1 MLLEKLK
8 ADQLTARKQKNEIAT
23 SLLTTLYSES
33 LNVGKNKGNR
43 HSTDDEVISI
53 IKKFIKS
60 ANENKDIYT
69 KSNIFDRVEVINK
82 ELTILNSY
90 LPQGVTPEEVK
101 VAVLDILIQL
111 NLDKNPSSMGKIM
124 KELKIRFGST
134 LDGAVA
140 SVIIKE
146 ILSS

>member
-1 MLLEKLK
+1 MLLDTLK
-8 ADQLTARKQKNEIAT
+8 ADQLAARKEKNEVAT
-23 SLLTTLYSES
+23 SLLTTLYSEAV
-33 LNVGKNKGNR
+33 NVGKNKANR
-43 HSTDDEVISI
+43 ASTDDEVISI
-53 IKKFIKS
+53 VKKFIKS

-69 KSNIFDRVEVINK
+69 KSNNTDRIQVIEK

-101 VAVLDILIQL
+101 SASLEIMAQL

-124 KELKIRFGST
+124 KELKTRFGST

-140 SVIIKE
+140 SVVIKE
-146 ILSS
+146 ILAS